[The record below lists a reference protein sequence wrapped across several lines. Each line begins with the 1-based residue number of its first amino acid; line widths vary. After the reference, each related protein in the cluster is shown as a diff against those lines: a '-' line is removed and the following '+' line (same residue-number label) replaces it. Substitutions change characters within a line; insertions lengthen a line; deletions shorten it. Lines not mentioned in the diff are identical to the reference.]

1 MELSYSELSKRD
13 VINLADGRCLGRI
26 VDLKLD
32 FPEGVLTGI
41 FVPARKNKGL
51 LWMFDKSRLFID
63 VDKIVKIGGDVILV
77 DVRCGD
83 NCLPNVK
90 VGKGSPRP
98 PHPPKPPHPPAC
110 PPNPCPPKPCPP
122 NCCPPTCPPKNP
134 RISYSQGEEG
144 EVDLSE
150 LSFSDGRLDLD
161 DY

>member
-26 VDLKLD
+26 IDIKLN

-51 LWMFDKSRLFID
+51 FWMFDKTRLFID

-77 DVRCGD
+77 DFRCGD
-83 NCLPNVK
+83 NCLPSVK
-90 VGKGSPRP
+90 VGKGSSRPPRP
-98 PHPPKPPHPPAC
+98 PRPPHPPAC
-110 PPNPCPPKPCPP
+110 PPNPCPPNPCPP
-122 NCCPPTCPPKNP
+122 NCCPPKSQQKP
-134 RISYSQGEEG
+134 YLQGEEG
-144 EVDLSE
+144 EVDLSG
-150 LSFSDGRLDLD
+150 LSFSDGRIDFD